1 MQFPFFSIITATYNA
16 ASTLP
21 QLLESLASQTCKDFE
36 LVVQDGASKD
46 NTVAIIEQYRGKIPN
61 ISFAS
66 EPDTGIYDAWNKA
79 LKRIQGQWVIILG
92 ADDRLASPDVL
103 HEVQH
108 FLLSQAK
115 DTLFLSG
122 DVQMQSICGTWSTV
136 SITKVKA
143 GEREQKERMPAPFPS
158 LFIHQSLLKDNPFS
172 TNFKICGDYDFL
184 CRKWNAQQAVPF
196 EKIVT
201 VMGAGGISSNPRTL
215 FKAELEYARIA
226 AQYYPNI
233 WTAQRIGQLAATFC
247 ISFLYT
253 VFSEKTAATLL
264 DFQRTLRRLPP
275 KYGNGVK

>member
-1 MQFPFFSIITATYNA
+1 MQFPFFTIITATYNA

-46 NTVAIIEQYRGKIPN
+46 NTAAIIEQYRGKIPN
-61 ISFAS
+61 ISFVS

-79 LKRIQGQWVIILG
+79 LKRIQGQWVIFLG
-92 ADDRLASPDVL
+92 ADDRLASSDVL
-103 HEVQH
+103 HEISI
-108 FLLSQAK
+108 FLANQSNDL
-115 DTLFLSG
+115 LFLAGDLEMEAGSG
-122 DVQMQSICGTWSTV
+122 FTQSKLVPTMDASMLSRG
-136 SITKVKA
+136 K
-143 GEREQKERMPAPFPS
+143 GMPAPFSS
-158 LFIHQSLLKDNPFS
+158 LFVRSSLLKDNLFS
-172 TNFKICGDYDFL
+172 TQWKICSDYDFL
-184 CRKWNAQQAVPF
+184 CRTWKSQQAT
-196 EKIVT
+196 KCSNIIT
-201 VMGAGGISSNPRTL
+201 LMGAGGVSSHPRTRVQGY
-215 FKAELEYARIA
+215 LEYARIA

-275 KYGNGVK
+275 KYGNGAK